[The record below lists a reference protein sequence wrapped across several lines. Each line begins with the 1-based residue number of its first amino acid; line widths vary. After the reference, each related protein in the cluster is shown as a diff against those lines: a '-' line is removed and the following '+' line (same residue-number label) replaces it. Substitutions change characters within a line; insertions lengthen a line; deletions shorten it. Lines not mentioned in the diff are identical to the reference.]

1 LGALVGSAFV
11 LASCGEPSTQPSTQN
26 AQRTLRSALAGL
38 VATRGGPPGAIAVVQ
53 HGEAT
58 SVITA
63 GSAIVGTSTPIQA
76 SDHVRIASVSKA
88 FSGAA
93 ALGLVAQG
101 KLSLD
106 DTIGQVLPSLP
117 KAWASVT
124 LAELLQHT
132 SGVPDFSASPALQQ
146 AVNASPQSA
155 PPPEQLLSYVS
166 SEPLKFSPG
175 SRYEYSNS
183 DNVIV
188 ALMTQAVTAQP
199 YDTVLSQVVTQPL
212 GLAQT
217 SLPATTAMPDPF
229 LHGYAPQPPASPEDV
244 SQVLAPG
251 WAWAS
256 GGIVSTPDDANA
268 FVRAY
273 VRGATTNPATRA
285 RQFHFVNGDSDPPG
299 PGTNAVGLAIFRYN
313 TSCGTVFGHTGNIPG
328 YTQFIAA
335 SANGARSVSVTVSA
349 QISPTTN
356 KDLLSQLRHVF
367 ELGVCAAQTG

>member
-1 LGALVGSAFV
+1 
-11 LASCGEPSTQPSTQN
+11 
-26 AQRTLRSALAGL
+26 LRSALAGL
-38 VATRGGPPGAIAVVQ
+38 VATRGGPPGAIAVLQ
-53 HGEAT
+53 HGDAT
-58 SVITA
+58 SVLTA
-63 GSAIVGTSTPIQA
+63 GSAVAGTSTPLQA
-76 SDHVRIASVSKA
+76 TDHVRIASVAKA
-88 FSGAA
+88 FSGAV

-106 DTIGQVLPSLP
+106 DTIGRVLPTLP
-117 KAWASVT
+117 KAWASAT

-132 SGVPDFSASPALQQ
+132 SGVPDFSKSPAFQQ
-146 AVNASPQSA
+146 AVNGSPHSA
-155 PPPEQLLSYVS
+155 PPPQQLLSYVAS
-166 SEPLKFSPG
+166 DPLKFAPG

-188 ALMTQAVTAQP
+188 ALMTQAVTGQP
-199 YDTVLSQVVTQPL
+199 YDAVLSQVVTQPL

-217 SLPATTAMPDPF
+217 SLPTTAAMPDPF
-229 LHGYAPQPPASPEDV
+229 VHGYAPQPPANPEDV

-256 GGIVSTPDDANA
+256 GGIVSTPSDANR

-273 VRGATTNPATRA
+273 VRGATTDMAIRR
-285 RQFHFVNGDSDPPG
+285 RQFLFVNGNSEPPG
-299 PGTNAVGLAIFRYN
+299 PGVNAAGLAIFRYN
-313 TSCGTVFGHTGNIPG
+313 TSCGTVYGHTGNTPG

-349 QISPTTN
+349 QITTTTN
-356 KDLLSQLRHVF
+356 ESLFSQLRHVF